1 MKTPNYRHFFFFHF
15 RFIRPF
21 VNKWCRNK
29 KKKLNARPKGKMA
42 GSVTVR
48 ETFWGELSTSAAC
61 DGYIYNPLRRFLP
74 AEALTVSNYS
84 DSRKL
89 IMAGATG
96 LLMFIINNARRA
108 DRPETVP
115 IRQQRKSTGKF
126 KILRCRM
133 LLIECRQ
140 LIRSNINT
148 FVRL

>member
-1 MKTPNYRHFFFFHF
+1 
-15 RFIRPF
+15 
-21 VNKWCRNK
+21 
-29 KKKLNARPKGKMA
+29 MA

-61 DGYIYNPLRRFLP
+61 DGYIYNPLRRSLP